1 MSDSKP
7 VVNKALLKVGIL
19 ATSLMLQ
26 AASAISVA
34 VTGMTKAFDGQS
46 TTSIQALVTIP
57 SFSIM
62 LFVLASTW
70 IVKLIGKRNTVV
82 LGLALALIG
91 GVGPAFVD
99 NFTAIEVLR
108 FLFGAG
114 TGIYTSLAV
123 SLIGDFFSGDEQR
136 NLLGLQSAISSL
148 GSSLSTFVAGLLV
161 GISWQS
167 TYLVYFVLLPVIIIF
182 LSGYPRQPKTS
193 APQATAETK
202 GGKTGSKKISIY
214 VLAGMLI
221 LFVYFNAMMALY
233 TNSGLALQEMHM
245 ANQNMLGT
253 SLAVAGIIGS
263 LITMLYGPIYRVL
276 KHVTPIV
283 FCGIGVVGFFWMS
296 HATSMLFF
304 TIAAV
309 MVSSTAILI
318 PYVYGTVMDSV
329 PDSTKN
335 FAISLAMVLNNLG
348 ASFSPYTL
356 SFLGK
361 TFQMTSYS
369 DSFVI
374 CAVIMIL
381 LAVAFGVM
389 LLSRNRVAAASQSK
403 A

>member
-7 VVNKALLKVGIL
+7 VVNKTLLKVGIL

-182 LSGYPRQPKTS
+182 LIGYPRQPKTS